1 MEILVPMADLIDK
14 DAELARLNKEI
25 EKINKQLVSLKGKLS
40 NANFVDRAPAA
51 VVEKEQQRLAKQQIA
66 LEQLLQ
72 QQITIKAM

>member
-1 MEILVPMADLIDK
+1 
-14 DAELARLNKEI
+14 LNKEI